1 MKKIED
7 ITLINE
13 LGSGTFGVVY
23 LSKKDGRSEYFATK
37 VLRRDMMD
45 MPDKKKYLQNEIEIL
60 QELKH
65 PNICKLEEVK
75 VTQKYYL
82 LVMEYVNGGSL
93 SKCLDQYKEKYKV
106 SSFPEVIVQR
116 IMRQVINAFK
126 YIHSKNIMHRDITL
140 ENIMVNYT
148 NQKDKDDINLLNAQI
163 KIIDFGVAIKG
174 LGKTV
179 IGNPL
184 TMDPRILKKYQNS
197 RASVINEKLI
207 YDLKIDIWSIG
218 VICYNMI
225 IGKNV
230 FNSSSLDDLVNNVEK
245 GNYTVPTNLSKEI
258 VSFLNAMLQ
267 YNQENRLSAE
277 KLSKHPFLTEPII
290 NFHKINLRK
299 VSKKIDRNGLN
310 INTKKNNTIW
320 SIFNE
325 NDEKI
330 LLSITGN
337 SLKEEDTISQIT
349 INSYPSIS
357 SSVSTSNSIPNES
370 NFSEITNNSNMTNTH
385 NEPFFN
391 YCNQFPKFSFYGHKM
406 HIEANQNTQNFPEM
420 QNRINIPNRQK
431 RNISPNM
438 QIMQNRI
445 IFPNRQ
451 NRQIS
456 PNMQNIQR
464 PNMGMQQYPFRKLP
478 SDNINLPNEI
488 YNNFNMNP
496 NLQGQR
502 NQVNNIG
509 KIEYNKG
516 FSKSTQIYNN
526 QYKNEGDFDEEKV
539 CIIM

>member
-126 YIHSKNIMHRDITL
+126 CIHSKNIMHRDITL

-197 RASVINEKLI
+197 RASVIN
-207 YDLKIDIWSIG
+207 DI
-218 VICYNMI
+218 
-225 IGKNV
+225 
-230 FNSSSLDDLVNNVEK
+230 
-245 GNYTVPTNLSKEI
+245 
-258 VSFLNAMLQ
+258 
-267 YNQENRLSAE
+267 
-277 KLSKHPFLTEPII
+277 
-290 NFHKINLRK
+290 
-299 VSKKIDRNGLN
+299 
-310 INTKKNNTIW
+310 
-320 SIFNE
+320 
-325 NDEKI
+325 
-330 LLSITGN
+330 
-337 SLKEEDTISQIT
+337 
-349 INSYPSIS
+349 
-357 SSVSTSNSIPNES
+357 
-370 NFSEITNNSNMTNTH
+370 
-385 NEPFFN
+385 
-391 YCNQFPKFSFYGHKM
+391 
-406 HIEANQNTQNFPEM
+406 
-420 QNRINIPNRQK
+420 
-431 RNISPNM
+431 
-438 QIMQNRI
+438 
-445 IFPNRQ
+445 
-451 NRQIS
+451 
-456 PNMQNIQR
+456 
-464 PNMGMQQYPFRKLP
+464 
-478 SDNINLPNEI
+478 
-488 YNNFNMNP
+488 
-496 NLQGQR
+496 
-502 NQVNNIG
+502 
-509 KIEYNKG
+509 
-516 FSKSTQIYNN
+516 
-526 QYKNEGDFDEEKV
+526 
-539 CIIM
+539 

>member
-337 SLKEEDTISQIT
+337 SLKEADTISQIT

-391 YCNQFPKFSFYGHKM
+391 YYNQFPKFSFYGHKM

-445 IFPNRQ
+445 IFPIRQ
-451 NRQIS
+451 NRQIP

-526 QYKNEGDFDEEKV
+526 QNKNEGDFDEEKV

>member
-23 LSKKDGRSEYFATK
+23 LSKKDGRSEDFVTK

-93 SKCLDQYKEKYKV
+93 SKCLEQYKEKYKV
-106 SSFPEVIVQR
+106 SSFPEIIVQR

-148 NQKDKDDINLLNAQI
+148 TQKDKDDINLLNAQI

-174 LGKTV
+174 FGKTV

-277 KLSKHPFLTEPII
+277 KLAKHPFLTEPII

-299 VSKKIDRNGLN
+299 VSKKIDYNGLN

-330 LLSITGN
+330 LLSIKGN
-337 SLKEEDTISQIT
+337 SLKEADTISQGT

-357 SSVSTSNSIPNES
+357 SSISTSNSIPNES

-391 YCNQFPKFSFYGHKM
+391 YYNQFPKYSFYGQKM

-451 NRQIS
+451 NRQFY
-456 PNMQNIQR
+456 PNMQNIER
-464 PNMGMQQYPFRKLP
+464 PNMGIQQYPFRKLP

-526 QYKNEGDFDEEKV
+526 QYTNEGDFDEEKV
-539 CIIM
+539 CIII

>member
-1 MKKIED
+1 
-7 ITLINE
+7 
-13 LGSGTFGVVY
+13 
-23 LSKKDGRSEYFATK
+23 
-37 VLRRDMMD
+37 
-45 MPDKKKYLQNEIEIL
+45 
-60 QELKH
+60 
-65 PNICKLEEVK
+65 
-75 VTQKYYL
+75 
-82 LVMEYVNGGSL
+82 
-93 SKCLDQYKEKYKV
+93 
-106 SSFPEVIVQR
+106 
-116 IMRQVINAFK
+116 
-126 YIHSKNIMHRDITL
+126 
-140 ENIMVNYT
+140 
-148 NQKDKDDINLLNAQI
+148 
-163 KIIDFGVAIKG
+163 
-174 LGKTV
+174 
-179 IGNPL
+179 
-184 TMDPRILKKYQNS
+184 
-197 RASVINEKLI
+197 
-207 YDLKIDIWSIG
+207 
-218 VICYNMI
+218 MI

-245 GNYTVPTNLSKEI
+245 GIYTVPTNLSKEI

-277 KLSKHPFLTEPII
+277 NLSKHPFLTEPII

-299 VSKKIDRNGLN
+299 VSKKIDSNGLN

-337 SLKEEDTISQIT
+337 SLKEADTISQIT

-406 HIEANQNTQNFPEM
+406 HIEGNQNTQNFPEM

>member
-7 ITLINE
+7 ITLINNI
-13 LGSGTFGVVY
+13 GSGTFGVVY
-23 LSKKDGRSEYFATK
+23 LSKKDGRPEYFATK

-45 MPDKKKYLQNEIEIL
+45 IPDKKKYLQNEIEIL
-60 QELKH
+60 KELKH

-75 VTQKYYL
+75 VTQEYYL

-106 SSFPEVIVQR
+106 SSFPEIIVQR

-126 YIHSKNIMHRDITL
+126 FIHSKNIMHRDITL

-184 TMDPRILKKYQNS
+184 TMDPLILKKYQNS
-197 RASVINEKLI
+197 RASVINKILI

-267 YNQENRLSAE
+267 YNQDNRLSAE
-277 KLSKHPFLTEPII
+277 ELAKHPFLTEPII

-299 VSKKIDRNGLN
+299 VSKKIDHNGLN

-330 LLSITGN
+330 LLSIKGN
-337 SLKEEDTISQIT
+337 SLKEADTSSQGT
-349 INSYPSIS
+349 IYSYPSIS
-357 SSVSTSNSIPNES
+357 SLSTSNSIKC
-370 NFSEITNNSNMTNTH
+370 ILKIIKI
-385 NEPFFN
+385 
-391 YCNQFPKFSFYGHKM
+391 PKTFQLCRTG
-406 HIEANQNTQNFPEM
+406 
-420 QNRINIPNRQK
+420 
-431 RNISPNM
+431 
-438 QIMQNRI
+438 
-445 IFPNRQ
+445 
-451 NRQIS
+451 
-456 PNMQNIQR
+456 
-464 PNMGMQQYPFRKLP
+464 
-478 SDNINLPNEI
+478 
-488 YNNFNMNP
+488 
-496 NLQGQR
+496 
-502 NQVNNIG
+502 
-509 KIEYNKG
+509 
-516 FSKSTQIYNN
+516 
-526 QYKNEGDFDEEKV
+526 
-539 CIIM
+539 

>member
-23 LSKKDGRSEYFATK
+23 LSKKDGRSEDFVTK

-93 SKCLDQYKEKYKV
+93 SKCLEQYKEKYKV
-106 SSFPEVIVQR
+106 SSFPEIIVQR

-148 NQKDKDDINLLNAQI
+148 TQKDKDDINLLNAQI

-174 LGKTV
+174 FGKTV

-277 KLSKHPFLTEPII
+277 KLAKHPFLTEPII

-299 VSKKIDRNGLN
+299 VSKKIDYNGLN

-330 LLSITGN
+330 LLSIKGN
-337 SLKEEDTISQIT
+337 SLKEADTISQGT

-357 SSVSTSNSIPNES
+357 SSISTSNSIPNES

-391 YCNQFPKFSFYGHKM
+391 YYNQFPKYSFYGQKM

-451 NRQIS
+451 NRQFC
-456 PNMQNIQR
+456 PNMQNIER
-464 PNMGMQQYPFRKLP
+464 PNMGIQQYPFRKLP

-502 NQVNNIG
+502 NQLNNIG

-526 QYKNEGDFDEEKV
+526 QYTNEGDFDEEKV